1 MKHSGDDPAQTVA
14 IPERASHSPGPAL
27 YLVATPIGNLED
39 ITLRA
44 VRVLKGVDQ
53 IACEDTRQTQKL
65 LNHYG
70 IATRTISYH
79 EHNEMTR
86 AAELVKE
93 MQEGASV
100 ALVTDAGMPGISDPG
115 YRLISLAIRH
125 HVPVVPIPGA
135 SAFLAALVA
144 SGLPTDSFRFSGFLP
159 AKRGERRAAL
169 EAIRTS
175 PRTQV
180 FYEAPHRIVEA
191 LSDVVEV
198 LGKDRHVVIARE
210 VTKLHEEFLRGR
222 AGEVL
227 ETLKARDGVKGE
239 ITLLIGKAD
248 DSEAMA
254 SVLLGMSVRQR
265 VGQIIAEEKVD
276 EKAAL
281 KKVAKE
287 RGISKSEAYR
297 EFQRSK

>member
-1 MKHSGDDPAQTVA
+1 MRDSIHRPAL
-14 IPERASHSPGPAL
+14 ASAVSEKASQATGPAL

-44 VRVLKGVDQ
+44 LRVLKEVDQ

-70 IATRTISYH
+70 ITTRTISYH
-79 EHNEMTR
+79 
-86 AAELVKE
+86 
-93 MQEGASV
+93 EGASV

-115 YRLISLAIRH
+115 FRLISLAIRH
-125 HVPVVPIPGA
+125 HLPVVPVPGA
-135 SAFLAALVA
+135 SAFLAALVT

-169 EAIRTS
+169 EAIKNS

-180 FYEAPHRIVEA
+180 FYETPHRIVEA

-198 LGKDRHVVIARE
+198 LGADRHVVIARE

-227 ETLKARDGVKGE
+227 ETLKSRDGVKGE
-239 ITLLIGKAD
+239 ITLLIGRTENPGLRPS
-248 DSEAMA
+248 SESRV
-254 SVLLGMSVRQR
+254 SVCQR
-265 VGQIIAEEKVD
+265 IEQIMAEEKVD

-281 KKVAKE
+281 KKIAKE

-297 EFQRSK
+297 ALQRGN